1 MTITPFEMMLITST
15 ILEFNPILQT
25 MKIIKLKEA
34 KDVSIWTYLMIFIIG
49 VMWLVY
55 SIQIESLPL
64 IIGNAI
70 KIFASVTVIFAY
82 IKYRKGNKGVEV
94 TDR

>member
-25 MKIIKLKEA
+25 IKIIRLKEA
-34 KDVSIWTYLMIFIIG
+34 KDVSIWTYVIIFAIG

-70 KIFASVTVIFAY
+70 KIFASSTVIVVY
-82 IKYRKGNKGVEV
+82 LRYRRGKRGFE
-94 TDR
+94 

>member
-25 MKIIKLKEA
+25 IKIIKLKEA

-55 SIQIESLPL
+55 SIQIDSLPL

-70 KIFASVTVIFAY
+70 KIFASSTVIVVY
-82 IKYRKGNKGVEV
+82 LRYRKGNESFG
-94 TDR
+94 

>member
-34 KDVSIWTYLMIFIIG
+34 KDVSIWTYMIIFIIG

-55 SIQIESLPL
+55 SIQIDSLPL

-70 KIFASVTVIFAY
+70 KIFASSTVIVVY
-82 IKYRKGNKGVEV
+82 MRYRKGKASFE
-94 TDR
+94 

>member
-25 MKIIKLKEA
+25 IKIIKLKEA
-34 KDVSIWTYLMIFIIG
+34 KDVSIWTYVVIFIIG

-55 SIQIESLPL
+55 SVQIDSLPL
-64 IIGNAI
+64 IIGNVI
-70 KIFASVTVIFAY
+70 KIFASLTVIFAY
-82 IKYRKGNKGVEV
+82 VRYRKENRVM
-94 TDR
+94 

>member
-1 MTITPFEMMLITST
+1 MPVTPFEMMLITST
-15 ILEFNPILQT
+15 VLEFNPILQT
-25 MKIIKLKEA
+25 IKIIKLKEA

-70 KIFASVTVIFAY
+70 KIFASLTVIVVY
-82 IKYRKGNKGVEV
+82 LRYRRGKRGFE
-94 TDR
+94 

>member
-25 MKIIKLKEA
+25 IKIIKHKEA
-34 KDVSIWTYLMIFIIG
+34 KDVSLWTYLMIFIIG

-70 KIFASVTVIFAY
+70 KIFASSTVIVVY
-82 IKYRKGNKGVEV
+82 LRYRKGKASFG
-94 TDR
+94 

>member
-15 ILEFNPILQT
+15 VLELNPILQT
-25 MKIIKLKEA
+25 IKIIKHKEA
-34 KDVSIWTYLMIFIIG
+34 RDVSIWTYVMILAIG

-55 SIQIESLPL
+55 SFQIDSLPL

-70 KIFASVTVIFAY
+70 KIFASVTVIIAY
-82 IKYRKGNKGVEV
+82 MKYRKGNEGIN
-94 TDR
+94 

>member
-25 MKIIKLKEA
+25 IKIIKLKEA
-34 KDVSIWTYLMIFIIG
+34 KDVSIWTYMIILAIG

-70 KIFASVTVIFAY
+70 KIFASSTVVFAY
-82 IKYRKGNKGVEV
+82 LRYQKSKVGLE
-94 TDR
+94 

>member
-25 MKIIKLKEA
+25 IKIIKLKEA
-34 KDVSIWTYLMIFIIG
+34 KDVSIWTYMIIFIIG

-55 SIQIESLPL
+55 SIQIDSLPL

-70 KIFASVTVIFAY
+70 KIFASSTVIIVY
-82 IKYRKGNKGVEV
+82 MRYRKGRYSI
-94 TDR
+94 D

>member
-25 MKIIKLKEA
+25 MKIIKHKEA
-34 KDVSIWTYLMIFIIG
+34 KDVSIWTYMIIFIIG

-70 KIFASVTVIFAY
+70 KIFASSTVIIVY
-82 IKYRKGNKGVEV
+82 MRYRRGKASFE
-94 TDR
+94 